1 MIVFDYLIRLVPLST
16 IQLISIDVF
25 RRKIERKQFLKNF
38 IMMLKLKSMFY
49 LENRNIKFDYFCF
62 RFSKKRYSEIKE
74 TNRRRVASLKHM
86 KRLKNKKK

>member
-49 LENRNIKFDYFCF
+49 LENRTSSLIIFVLDSAKNVIVK
-62 RFSKKRYSEIKE
+62 SKKLI
-74 TNRRRVASLKHM
+74 VDVSLH
-86 KRLKNKKK
+86 